1 MSRQSEVIFG
11 MRLRFILPLPPSVNH
26 QYYLRNGLLT
36 LSNDAQAYKRSLV
49 KALSKMKANGKL
61 SIASTYLVGHYQQSE
76 MEGWQKLRC
85 KRLLSMRY
93 EFFLRSIG
101 ARDLD
106 NGVKLVQD
114 AICEALGIDDRDVVE
129 IYMAK
134 RVDKENPR
142 LVVTMKFLDF
152 WDSSGEGSLFCRPEE
167 CDTEFDLLSCVKR
180 ELQKHAHSKQ
190 SGLSTLE
197 ELIKRFNWE

>member
-1 MSRQSEVIFG
+1 
-11 MRLRFILPLPPSVNH
+11 MRIRFILPLPPSVNH

-36 LSNDAQAYKRSLV
+36 LSNDAQVYKRSLV
-49 KALSKMKANGKL
+49 RALSKIKASGEL
-61 SIASTYLVGHYQQSE
+61 SMTSICMGSPNQQNE

-85 KRLLSMRY
+85 KRLLSMHY

-142 LVVTMKFLDF
+142 LVVTMKLLDF
-152 WDSSGEGSLFCRPEE
+152 WDATGEGSLFCQPEE

-180 ELQKHAHSKQ
+180 ELQKHAHGKQ
-190 SGLSTLE
+190 GGLSTLE